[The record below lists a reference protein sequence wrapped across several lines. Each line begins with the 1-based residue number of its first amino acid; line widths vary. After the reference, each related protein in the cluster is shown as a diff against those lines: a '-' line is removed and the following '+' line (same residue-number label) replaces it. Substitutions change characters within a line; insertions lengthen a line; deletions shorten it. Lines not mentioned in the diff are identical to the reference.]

1 MTGASGKKK
10 IKKDVVLAVAGALFV
25 TVLIV
30 INAFYQVE
38 PIERVQR
45 TRILMSTYVTIT
57 VYAPL
62 EEAEDAIEAAF
73 EKIKEVSMAASTFD
87 EKAEAYRLNEDGR
100 IAGPSM
106 HIREILNRSKEY
118 YEMTNRSFDITIEPL
133 LDLWRIKPWPEAY
146 LLFDINSTFTPDLA
160 NGTVPAELKDMFDDN
175 GYPLTEDALVMEN
188 EGTGWL
194 IEERLFTLPVSYR
207 ERLDLRPIYNEL
219 HGVFTENGQSLT
231 RDAGIIEISGKR
243 WNLTDG
249 RKRYIIEDAGG
260 HLVVAVDKFC
270 IVNAEPRLNVTTQFW
285 DMALPAQLENINI
298 KKSLMG
304 CDRIAVSPHE
314 IRFEEEGMK
323 ITLGGI
329 AKGYAVDEAIKVLKK
344 RGIKHGMVNAGG
356 DIATIRD
363 KPRGGKWTVAL
374 ENPKDT
380 SEFITHFEV
389 EGKSICTSGNYLR
402 YFDPEAKVGHIMDPR
417 TGFSVSHCMSV
428 TIISDDCTTADVLAT
443 SVFVMGPKEGMD
455 LINKLDDVE
464 GLIIDSNKTIYRS
477 QGLAVYE
484 KPLF

>member
-1 MTGASGKKK
+1 MSGPSLKDLR
-10 IKKDVVLAVAGALFV
+10 KKDVILTVLGALFV

-30 INAFYQVE
+30 ITAYFQVE
-38 PIERVQR
+38 PMERVER
-45 TRILMSTYVTIT
+45 TRILMGTYVTIT

-73 EKIKEVSMAASTFD
+73 ERIEEVSMAASTFD
-87 EKAEAYRLNEDGR
+87 EKAEAYRLNEEGR
-100 IAGPSM
+100 ITAPSKY
-106 HIREILNRSKEY
+106 IREILNKSKEY
-118 YEMTNRSFDITIEPL
+118 YEITNGSFDITIEPL
-133 LDLWRIKPWPEAY
+133 LDLWRFKPWQEAY
-146 LLFDINSTFTPDLA
+146 FLFDISSSFTLDLENDSIPD
-160 NGTVPAELKDMFDDN
+160 ELRDIFDNN
-175 GYPLTEDALVMEN
+175 GYPLTEDALIMKN
-188 EGTGWL
+188 EDAGWF
-194 IEERLFTLPVSYR
+194 IEERLFTIPISYR
-207 ERLDLRPIYNEL
+207 ERLDLSSIYNEL
-219 HGVFTENGQSLT
+219 QGVFTENDQSLS
-231 RDAGIIEISGKR
+231 RDAEITGIDEKR

-249 RKRYIIEDAGG
+249 RKRYLVEDAGD
-260 HLVVAVDKFC
+260 HLIVAVDKFC
-270 IVNAEPRLNVTTQFW
+270 VVNTDTRLNVTTQFW
-285 DMALPAQLENINI
+285 DVAPSAQLANIS
-298 KKSLMG
+298 KRKALMG
-304 CDRIAVSPHE
+304 CDKIVVDPSE
-314 IRFEEEGMK
+314 IRLGEGME

-329 AKGYAVDEAIKVLKK
+329 AKGYAVDEAIRILKE
-344 RGIKHGMVNAGG
+344 RGIRHGMVNAGG
-356 DIATIRD
+356 DIATIND
-363 KPRGGKWTVAL
+363 KPEGGKWTIAL

-455 LINKLDDVE
+455 LINNLDDVE